1 VTGER
6 YNSSET
12 ATEENDLMRRRWIK
26 IVLAVAVLGLVIL
39 AVVPFLV
46 NADSFRPQIEDQLS
60 SSLNRKVTLGHLSL
74 SLLTGSLV
82 AENISIAD
90 DPSLSST
97 SFLEAKRLDLG
108 IEVGQLLFHRSVR
121 VTELKVDSPAIH
133 LIHLENGTWNFSSMG
148 SSAAT
153 PATGPS
159 SIPALS
165 VDELEIKDG
174 SATVATI
181 PEAGN
186 PFTCTAIDLTVK
198 QFSLEQ
204 AFPFDLSVKLPG
216 DGTVK
221 LNGSAGP
228 IAQQDASKTPFQAAL
243 EIKHFDPVAAN
254 VIQANDGVS
263 MVADLD
269 AKIAS
274 DGNNLTSN
282 GKITASQLKLARTGS
297 PAPQPV
303 TIDFAIADNMST
315 RAGQVSDL
323 AIQTGS
329 VAAHISGGFQAG
341 GQSVTLNLRLSAPHL
356 PIDQLEQLLP
366 AAGITLP
373 SGSQLR
379 GGTLTANLTITGPAN
394 AITIAGPVE
403 IDNTQLAGFDLG
415 SKIQGIN
422 PLGGTSGGTQIEKVS
437 TDVNSSPQMTS
448 FSNIYASVPVIG
460 TASGSGTISPSE
472 ELNFQLVAKFNSSSL
487 VGSAANTGVNAVATL
502 FGDRSNTAANKG
514 IPLTVTGTA
523 SSPSIRANVGA
534 MVKQA
539 AGSVLNGPSGQQGG
553 SALNKLKGLLG
564 H

>member
-1 VTGER
+1 
-6 YNSSET
+6 
-12 ATEENDLMRRRWIK
+12 MRKRWIK

-39 AVVPFLV
+39 ATVPFLV
-46 NADSFRPQIEDQLS
+46 NADSFRPQIESQLS

-97 SFLEAKRLDLG
+97 PFLEAKKLDLG
-108 IEVGQLLFHRSVR
+108 IELGQLLFHRSVR
-121 VTELKVDSPAIH
+121 ITELKVDSPAIH

-153 PATGPS
+153 PATGS
-159 SIPALS
+159 SVPDLS

-181 PEAGN
+181 PAAGN
-186 PFTCTAIDLTVK
+186 PITCTAINLTVK
-198 QFSLEQ
+198 HFSFLQ
-204 AFPFDLSVKLPG
+204 AFPFDLSVRLPG

-221 LNGSAGP
+221 LNGTAGP
-228 IAQQDASKTPFQAAL
+228 IAQQDASKTPFQATL

-254 VIQANDGVS
+254 VVQASDGVS
-263 MVADLD
+263 MVADLN

-274 DGNNLTSN
+274 DGNNLTSD
-282 GKITASQLKLARTGS
+282 GTIAASQLKLARSGS
-297 PAPQPV
+297 PAANPV
-303 TIDFAIADNMST
+303 TINFAISDNLAT

-323 AIQTGS
+323 AIQAGS

-341 GQSVTLNLRLSAPHL
+341 GKSVALNLRLSAPNL

-379 GGTLTANLTITGPAN
+379 GGTLTANLKITGPAN
-394 AITIAGPVE
+394 ALTIAGPVE

-415 SKIQGIN
+415 SRIQGIN
-422 PLGGTSGGTQIEKVS
+422 PSGGTSNGTQIEKVS
-437 TDVNSSPQMTS
+437 TNVNSSPQSTS
-448 FSNIYASVPVIG
+448 FSDIYASVPVIG

-472 ELNFQLVAKFNSSSL
+472 ELNFQLVAKFNSSSV
-487 VGSAANTGVNAVATL
+487 VGSAANTGVNAVANL
-502 FGDRSNTAANKG
+502 LGDRSNTAASRG
-514 IPLTVTGTA
+514 IPLTITGTA
-523 SSPSIRANVGA
+523 SNPSIRANVGA
-534 MVKQA
+534 MVKQSA
-539 AGSVLNGPSGQQGG
+539 SSLLKSPAGQQGG
-553 SALNKLKGLLG
+553 GNTLKKLKGLLG

>member
-1 VTGER
+1 
-6 YNSSET
+6 
-12 ATEENDLMRRRWIK
+12 MRKRWIK

-39 AVVPFLV
+39 AAVPFLV
-46 NADSFRPQIEDQLS
+46 NADSFRPQIESQLS

-97 SFLEAKRLDLG
+97 PFLEAKKLDLG
-108 IEVGQLLFHRSVR
+108 IELGQLLFHRSVR
-121 VTELKVDSPAIH
+121 ITELKVDSPAIH

-153 PATGPS
+153 PATGS
-159 SIPALS
+159 SVPDLS

-181 PEAGN
+181 PAAGN
-186 PFTCTAIDLTVK
+186 PITCTAINLTVK
-198 QFSLEQ
+198 HFSFLQ
-204 AFPFDLSVKLPG
+204 AFPFDLSVRLPG

-221 LNGSAGP
+221 LNGTAGP
-228 IAQQDASKTPFQAAL
+228 IAQQDASKTPFQATL

-254 VIQANDGVS
+254 VVQASDGVS
-263 MVADLD
+263 MVADLN

-282 GKITASQLKLARTGS
+282 GTIAASQLKLARSGS
-297 PAPQPV
+297 PAANPV
-303 TIDFAIADNMST
+303 TINFAISDNLAT

-323 AIQTGS
+323 AIQAGQ

-341 GQSVTLNLRLSAPHL
+341 GKSVALNLRLSAPNL

-379 GGTLTANLTITGPAN
+379 GGTLTANLKITGPAN
-394 AITIAGPVE
+394 ALTIAGPVE

-415 SKIQGIN
+415 SRIQGIN
-422 PLGGTSGGTQIEKVS
+422 PSGGTSNGTQIEKVS
-437 TDVNSSPQMTS
+437 TNVNSSPQSTS
-448 FSNIYASVPVIG
+448 FSDIYASVPVIG

-472 ELNFQLVAKFNSSSL
+472 ELNFQLVAKFNSSSV
-487 VGSAANTGVNAVATL
+487 VGSAANTGVNAVANL
-502 FGDRSNTAANKG
+502 LGDRSNTAASRG
-514 IPLTVTGTA
+514 IPLTITGTA
-523 SSPSIRANVGA
+523 SNPSIRANVGA
-534 MVKQA
+534 MVKQSA
-539 AGSVLNGPSGQQGG
+539 SSLLKSPAGQQGG
-553 SALNKLKGLLG
+553 GNTLKKLKGLLG